1 LIVYRG
7 LLLLF
12 LLFIMYIK
20 KTNDTIAA
28 ISTAL
33 SPGGIGIVRISGEE
47 SFVIADK
54 VYRGKNK
61 ITDVPSHTINY
72 GFIVDG
78 DEVIDQVLVMK
89 MKAPR
94 SFTGEDVVE
103 IQCHGGVL
111 VMKRILASVIDA
123 GASQAEPGEFTKRA
137 FLNGKMD
144 LSQAEAVADIIDA
157 ENKNALRVGV
167 DQLKGNLSYEI
178 REIRTEL
185 LEQIA
190 FIEAALDDPEHYSLE
205 GYNEKILEKVEP
217 LKERVQKLISNSRS
231 GLLIKSGIDTVI
243 LGKPNA
249 GKSSIYN
256 LLAGTDRAIVTDIA
270 GTTRDTLTD
279 NIMLGDIKLNITD
292 TAGLRESEDTVE
304 KIGVLRAKSAASN
317 ADLLICV
324 IEISSEIKEEDL
336 KILDFTKGK
345 QQIILLN
352 KVDIFS
358 GDLDEIIKKIHY
370 VVGKHI
376 PVIPFSAK
384 DGIGL
389 MELTKTVQEMFFSGQ
404 IDLNDQIFVTNV
416 RHQQALKKAYDSL
429 LLVEE
434 GAQADLTEDLISVD
448 LTDAYEAL
456 GEIIGETLEEDIV
469 NEIFAKFCMG
479 K

>member
-1 LIVYRG
+1 
-7 LLLLF
+7 
-12 LLFIMYIK
+12 MYIK

-33 SPGGIGIVRISGEE
+33 SPGGIGIIRISGEE

-54 VYRGKNK
+54 VFRGKTK
-61 ITDVPSHTINY
+61 ISDAPSHTINY
-72 GFIVDG
+72 GYIYDS

-94 SFTGEDVVE
+94 SFTGENIVE

-111 VMKRILASVIDA
+111 VMKRILAAVIDA
-123 GASQAEPGEFTKRA
+123 GAYQAQPGEFTKRA

-157 ENKNALRVGV
+157 DNKNTLKAGV
-167 DQLKGNLSYEI
+167 HQLKGKISSEVKDI
-178 REIRTEL
+178 RNIL
-185 LEQIA
+185 LEEIA
-190 FIEAALDDPEHYSLE
+190 FIEAALDDPEHYSLD
-205 GYNEKILEKVEP
+205 GYNEKIIETIDPIKD
-217 LKERVQKLISNSRS
+217 RIQKLIHNSQTGS
-231 GLLIKSGIDTVI
+231 IIKSGIDTVI

-256 LLAGTDRAIVTDIA
+256 LLAGGDRAIVTDIA

-292 TAGLRESEDTVE
+292 TAGLRDSEDTVE

-324 IEISSEIKEEDL
+324 VEISSDIDDEDL

-345 QQIILLN
+345 QQIVLLN
-352 KVDIFS
+352 KVDIFR
-358 GDLDEIIKKIHY
+358 GDLDEIIKKTQDI
-370 VVGKHI
+370 VGQDI

-384 DGIGL
+384 SGSGL
-389 MELTKTVQEMFFSGQ
+389 KELTETVQEKFFAGQ

-416 RHQQALKKAYDSL
+416 RHIQALKKAYASL

-434 GAQADLTEDLISVD
+434 GAQAGITEDLISVD
-448 LTDAYEAL
+448 LTDAYEAM

-469 NEIFAKFCMG
+469 NEIFSKFCMG